1 MMTHDHWLLWGAA
14 GAAAVTSAALAA
26 LVVARRPRR
35 ALQCAFSLGM
45 TGFAAESVV
54 FLLLFTRA
62 RPAVEPLTLLTLGQV
77 VALIVPL
84 AWARFVVALDGAPG
98 AAVTVGPRIT
108 LGVAAAGALASV
120 AAVLAFPAFRVPA
133 GSETFDAAGLTP
145 GGALATVYQLLITV
159 GVLAGLEAS
168 LRASRGES
176 RWRIKYVVLA
186 LGGVFLVRFYVLSSA
201 LLVGSVTASALA
213 TQSASLFLA
222 GLVIAGSLLRER
234 VQEANLTISRAL
246 LYRSVVVAVLGLY
259 LLMAGVMAW
268 LVNWLDVPEAL
279 FWSSVAIFVSALGL
293 AAVLLSEDV
302 RWRIRRFI
310 GMNFYRSKYDY
321 REQWTRFTKR
331 LGSIVTLEDLAPQLL
346 GFVTEA
352 VGAPRAVLYA
362 AGDAAGSHRL
372 AAAVEVGQA
381 PARLTITADLRA
393 RLLADRAPVPLGD
406 TGGGDGARASGA
418 VLAALGDHDLVL
430 LVPLV
435 WRNELVGLMA
445 VGRERTGLSYTVED
459 VELLTTFGE
468 QAAGAIV
475 TARLSERLA
484 RTREFETFHRLTSFV
499 IHDLKNAISA
509 LSMLTQNALDHMGD
523 PEFQRDAIHTVSRT
537 AGRMR
542 ALLAKLTTDSQE
554 QRLRFDAVDLPAL
567 VDDALPPLFAGK
579 RIRLRKELRAVP
591 VITGDAEALQEV
603 IQNLALNAIDAVNGD
618 GDVAVET
625 YCEGDAVV
633 FAIADRG
640 CGIPKEFL
648 RNSLFAP
655 FRSTKKGGWG
665 VGLYHAKEIVESHG
679 GTIEVASREGE
690 GTTFRVRLPVHGV
703 GGPDMAPH
711 TPPTLGSA
719 PGNPGRSSMVA
730 CAGGGPDM
738 APHAPPR
745 SEAPRGT
752 RGAPRLAAPV
762 LPAHPTG
769 VRSEKG
775 GRS

>member
-1 MMTHDHWLLWGAA
+1 MMTHDPWLLWGAA
-14 GAAAVTSAALAA
+14 GAAVTSVALAA

-35 ALQCAFSLGM
+35 ALQCTFSLGM
-45 TGFAAESVV
+45 AGFAAESVV

-62 RPAVEPLTLLTLGQV
+62 LPAADPATLLTLGQV
-77 VALIVPL
+77 VALVVPL

-98 AAVTVGPRIT
+98 VAVAAGPRVT

-120 AAVLAFPAFRVPA
+120 GVVLAFPAFRVPA
-133 GSETFDAAGLTP
+133 GPQMFDGAALTP
-145 GGALATVYQLLITV
+145 AGAFATVFQLLTTV

-176 RWRIKYVVLA
+176 RWRIKYIVLG
-186 LGGVFLVRFYVLSSA
+186 LGGIFLVRFYVLSSA

-213 TQSASLFLA
+213 MQPASLFLG
-222 GLVIAGSLLRER
+222 GLVIAASLLRER
-234 VQEANLTISRAL
+234 VQEANLTIARAL
-246 LYRSVVVAVLGLY
+246 LYRSVVVAVLGVY

-293 AAVLLSEDV
+293 SAVLLSEDV

-310 GMNFYRSKYDY
+310 GVNFYRSKYDY

-331 LGSIVTLEDLAPQLL
+331 LGSIVTLDDLAPELL

-352 VGAPRAVLYA
+352 VGTPRAVLYVA
-362 AGDAAGSHRL
+362 SDAAGCHRL
-372 AAAVEVGQA
+372 ATAVEVGQA
-381 PARLTITADLRA
+381 PACLTIPADLGA
-393 RLLADRAPVPLGD
+393 RLVADRVPVPLGD
-406 TGGGDGARASGA
+406 TGGANAARGSAGA
-418 VLAALGDHDLVL
+418 LAALRDSDLVL

-435 WRNELVGLMA
+435 WRNDLVGLMA
-445 VGRERTGLSYTVED
+445 VGRERTGLPYTVED

-484 RTREFETFHRLTSFV
+484 RTREFEAFHRLTSFV

-509 LSMLTQNALDHMGD
+509 LSMLTQNALDHIGD

-537 AGRMR
+537 AGRIR

-554 QRLRFDAVDLPAL
+554 QRMQFEAVDLPAL

-579 RIRLRKELRAVP
+579 RIRLRKDLRAVP

-625 YCEGDAVV
+625 YSDGDGVV

-648 RNSLFAP
+648 RSSLFAP

-665 VGLYHAKEIVESHG
+665 IGLYHAKEIVESHG

-690 GTTFRVRLPVHGV
+690 GTTFRVRLPMEL
-703 GGPDMAPH
+703 PK
-711 TPPTLGSA
+711 
-719 PGNPGRSSMVA
+719 
-730 CAGGGPDM
+730 
-738 APHAPPR
+738 
-745 SEAPRGT
+745 GT
-752 RGAPRLAAPV
+752 
-762 LPAHPTG
+762 
-769 VRSEKG
+769 G